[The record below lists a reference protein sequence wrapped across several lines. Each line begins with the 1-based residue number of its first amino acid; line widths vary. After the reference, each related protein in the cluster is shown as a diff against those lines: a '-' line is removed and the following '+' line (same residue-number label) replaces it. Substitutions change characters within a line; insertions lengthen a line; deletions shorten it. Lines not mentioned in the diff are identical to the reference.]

1 MVPKQGF
8 FCLSSS
14 FVLELCCFE
23 WFQNSSAGKMVTPQ
37 VLELCCF
44 EWFQNQSPHTIL
56 IDTVLELCCFEWFQ
70 NVFPILVILVAVL
83 ELCCFEWFQIT
94 LKATHLS
101 SFFLIQVYIL
111 VVTIPFPCR
120 EARLQVLRTTLPLP
134 VSD

>member
-1 MVPKQGF
+1 MVLELCCFEWFQNMHVVVEISNQVLELCCFEWFQNLKIVKTINF
-8 FCLSSS
+8 K
-14 FVLELCCFE
+14 VLELCCFE
-23 WFQNSSAGKMVTPQ
+23 WFQNS
-37 VLELCCF
+37 
-44 EWFQNQSPHTIL
+44 WFLLKKIL
-56 IDTVLELCCFEWFQ
+56 I
-70 NVFPILVILVAVL
+70 VL